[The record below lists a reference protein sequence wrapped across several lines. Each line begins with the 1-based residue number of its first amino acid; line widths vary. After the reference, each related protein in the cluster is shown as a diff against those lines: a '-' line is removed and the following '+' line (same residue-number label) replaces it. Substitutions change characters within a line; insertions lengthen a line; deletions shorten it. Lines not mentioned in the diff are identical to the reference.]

1 MNNNKEFKEEL
12 IRILNNQIVEGL
24 ELIKKLNV
32 TDKNYAEAIM
42 NLLNAEKTAKALQ
55 SELDSAF
62 ATELLQDK
70 EGIDM
75 STMVVEEGEK

>member
-1 MNNNKEFKEEL
+1 MVEFKEEL

>member
-1 MNNNKEFKEEL
+1 MVEFKEEL

-55 SELDSAF
+55 SDLDSAF
-62 ATELLQDK
+62 ATELLKDK

>member
-1 MNNNKEFKEEL
+1 MVEFKEEL
-12 IRILNNQIVEGL
+12 IKILNNQIVEGL

-62 ATELLQDK
+62 ATDLLKDN

>member
-1 MNNNKEFKEEL
+1 MVEFKEEL

-55 SELDSAF
+55 SELDSAV
-62 ATELLQDK
+62 ATEILKDK
-70 EGIDM
+70 EGIE
-75 STMVVEEGEK
+75 SISR

>member
-1 MNNNKEFKEEL
+1 MVEFKEEL

-55 SELDSAF
+55 SELDSAV
-62 ATELLQDK
+62 ATEILKDK

-75 STMVVEEGEK
+75 STTVVEEGEK

>member
-1 MNNNKEFKEEL
+1 MVEFKEEL

-62 ATELLQDK
+62 ATELLKDK
-70 EGIDM
+70 EGIDV
-75 STMVVEEGEK
+75 STTVVEEGEK